1 MPVDIR
7 RGHQPVSTDDNVAA
21 EKLNAYPNLK
31 QAARILNVSSTWLAC
46 HEDVKERAIQRA
58 SERVLPPDL
67 LLELASRYRTRRLGA
82 VASDLLDLAVK
93 NAPEYVDEVEDE
105 IDAALSALR
114 APVAIPDAAE
124 FLRVAKRSLPPE
136 LYEQVERAY
145 RAGAPDSESGD

>member
-1 MPVDIR
+1 M
-7 RGHQPVSTDDNVAA
+7 STDDNAA
-21 EKLNAYPNLK
+21 PEKLNAYPNLK
-31 QAARILNVSSTWLAC
+31 QAARILDVSCTWLAC
-46 HEDVKERAIQRA
+46 REDVKERATQRA

-67 LLELASRYRTRRLGA
+67 LLELASCYRTRRLSA
-82 VASDLLDLAVK
+82 VASDLLDLAVE
-93 NAPEYVDEVEDE
+93 NASEYVDEVEDE

-114 APVAIPDAAE
+114 APVAIPDGAE